1 MKLFHYTHVNN
12 EICRFRILVNMI
24 FKNITKKNFLII

>member
-24 FKNITKKNFLII
+24 FKIITKNFLII